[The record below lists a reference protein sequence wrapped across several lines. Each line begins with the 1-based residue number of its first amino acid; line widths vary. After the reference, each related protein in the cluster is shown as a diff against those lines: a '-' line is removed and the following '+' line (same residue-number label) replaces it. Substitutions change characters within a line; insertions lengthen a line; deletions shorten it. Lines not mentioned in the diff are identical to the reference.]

1 MFFHGDTDIFLK
13 RIKKVVSNH
22 FLHQDFFLFSNS

>member
-1 MFFHGDTDIFLK
+1 MFFHADTDIFLK
-13 RIKKVVSNH
+13 RIQKVVSNH